1 MHSWLDEEYGSCDL
15 RRFVPPSTKHWRPFD
30 RAQLLWGSLH
40 SPVDQ
45 PGHKRRV
52 RSATTWKFITAV
64 QRCPRWLA
72 PLPAHSPSEVFGKSC
87 RRVRF
92 ISSDTSTNLRRNQ
105 LCAFV
110 LFFVSSP
117 RNCGRA
123 MTLIFRTLL
132 AVLLVGVGEFGIACS
147 AGIRGALESAP
158 VRDLH
163 FLKLE
168 FKFEG

>member
-1 MHSWLDEEYGSCDL
+1 MEVVIFADSCHPRLNIGDRL
-15 RRFVPPSTKHWRPFD
+15 IGRSFSEAVFILQSISQDTSEGWGQPQPESSSQQFKGARGGLPLYRRTAPPKSSAS
-30 RAQLLWGSLH
+30 RA
-40 SPVDQ
+40 
-45 PGHKRRV
+45 
-52 RSATTWKFITAV
+52 
-64 QRCPRWLA
+64 
-72 PLPAHSPSEVFGKSC
+72 EVC
-87 RRVRF
+87 CF